1 MNYPLDIIC
10 HDKEENGATRAKPRA
25 VDWIFAPG
33 AKRLAPFIQRPG
45 FQTKL
50 GVCLCVRDFRD
61 FPRRTEV
68 PVTFNDS
75 LHLSRV
81 CKNGFQKK
89 SQDFDH
95 PGQRYVSRG
104 TPVLSS
110 FWSTFSQKVKTAT
123 SQTSEITL
131 PKLCIGKRIKN
142 AGPRERHT
150 QALSGCGSHLDQV
163 FCGNAISSK

>member
-1 MNYPLDIIC
+1 MC
-10 HDKEENGATRAKPRA
+10 
-25 VDWIFAPG
+25 
-33 AKRLAPFIQRPG
+33 
-45 FQTKL
+45 
-50 GVCLCVRDFRD
+50 VCLSVRIFLD
-61 FPRRTEV
+61 FPGRAEV

-142 AGPRERHT
+142 AGPRER
-150 QALSGCGSHLDQV
+150 QAQPLPCGSHLVIVAFV
-163 FCGNAISSK
+163 FQILELMTVCHHITKSSC

>member
-1 MNYPLDIIC
+1 MSERKFI
-10 HDKEENGATRAKPRA
+10 
-25 VDWIFAPG
+25 APG
-33 AKRLAPFIQRPG
+33 AKRQAPFIQRPG

-50 GVCLCVRDFRD
+50 GVCVCVRDFRD
-61 FPRRTEV
+61 FPRRAEV

-142 AGPRERHT
+142 AGPRER
-150 QALSGCGSHLDQV
+150 QAQPLPCGSHLV
-163 FCGNAISSK
+163 FLLIDMVLNPSL